1 MYKDAD
7 YHISFYPAISKQLQ
21 PNIVNSIEKLF
32 ILSFAIIRAPFKIEK
47 SD

>member
-21 PNIVNSIEKLF
+21 PNIEKLF

>member
-7 YHISFYPAISKQLQ
+7 SHISFYPAISKQLQ
-21 PNIVNSIEKLF
+21 PNSVNSIEKLF
-32 ILSFAIIRAPFKIEK
+32 ILSFAIISAPFKIEK